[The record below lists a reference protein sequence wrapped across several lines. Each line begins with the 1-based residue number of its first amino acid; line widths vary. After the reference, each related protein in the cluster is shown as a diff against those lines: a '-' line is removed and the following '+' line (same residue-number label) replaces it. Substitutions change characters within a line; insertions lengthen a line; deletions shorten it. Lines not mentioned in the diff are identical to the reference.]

1 LFRAALAAGAVDC
14 GLPVTAAPER
24 DLHDRV
30 ATTFAISPSS
40 LRQRLTELGQ
50 PIGVPWRDDE
60 KLATLAA
67 WLALV
72 AESRSAP
79 PNAESGHAT

>member
-1 LFRAALAAGAVDC
+1 MTAV
-14 GLPVTAAPER
+14 PER
-24 DLHDRV
+24 DLHDR
-30 ATTFAISPSS
+30 ATTRFAISPSS
-40 LRQRLTELGQ
+40 LRKRLTELGQ
-50 PIGVPWRDDE
+50 PIGAPWRDDE

-72 AESRSAP
+72 AESRLAP